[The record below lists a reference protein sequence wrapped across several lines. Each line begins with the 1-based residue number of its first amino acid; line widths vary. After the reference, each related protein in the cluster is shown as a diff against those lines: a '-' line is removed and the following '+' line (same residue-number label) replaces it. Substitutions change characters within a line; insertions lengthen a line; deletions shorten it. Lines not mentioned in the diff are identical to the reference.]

1 MQYPLISEYMAAIRD
16 AHDNL
21 DQLSHLVPVMDKY
34 GEPYRSGGAF
44 AVVFRMQDEQTGKCY
59 ALKCFTEEQEGRAEA
74 YRQIAEELEFVDS
87 SYVTSVKYLENELF
101 VDSSCDDD
109 EFPVLL
115 MDWVEGDT
123 MEAYIAAHHGDS
135 HAMSMLCYRFCK
147 LAAWLSS
154 QPFAHGDIK
163 PDNIMVRPDGT
174 LTLVD
179 YDGMF
184 VPAMKGQPSPTIG
197 TKDFSH
203 PLRTINDFDETIDD
217 FALASIALSLKA
229 ISLDASLLEQYGAP
243 DRLLFS
249 ATDYLNLSTSTA
261 FAALQS
267 LLADEDM
274 QTLLSMFLLANAKKD
289 LSMCSFRLFS
299 VQKPKEEEVWS
310 TEVTKEDLENVVED
324 EFGVK
329 YSKDWKRLLRAP
341 KELRGEYAIREGV
354 KAIGDNAFY
363 NCNKLMKKTI
373 LIACLGLVSLGLQ
386 AQSISLAGEWNV
398 ELGKSGSAFA
408 KGKRAS
414 QGEVK
419 RAILPGT
426 IDTNHLGFAPKD
438 TMETTH
444 LTRLYAYK
452 GAARYS
458 RTINIPKDWKKKPVE
473 LFLERT
479 RPTWVYVDGE
489 LVDSCNFISTPQRYL
504 LPKKVKPGKH
514 LLEIVV
520 DNGRGVPDQVYG
532 SSHAYTED
540 TQTNWNGIIG
550 EIRLEVKS
558 EERRVKKQR
567 SASEGKANSNVLP
580 DFAKDF
586 HIEGAHFYANG
597 HRIFL
602 RGKHDAAV
610 WPLTGHV
617 EMSVEGWMKY
627 LGTCK
632 EYGIN
637 HVRFHSWCPPEAA
650 FVAADSLGIYLQP
663 ELPFW
668 GSFDKKDERL
678 MAFLHQEGENI
689 LREYGHHP
697 SFRMMALGNELWG
710 DIDKMKE
717 FVDDFRKIAPDKY
730 YTFGSNY
737 YLGYQ
742 GIKEGM
748 DYFTTC
754 RIGGEGWGKYN
765 THTRGSFSFADAYDG
780 GMINHFH
787 PNSTMN
793 FDEACDKAGI
803 PIISHETGQFQTYP
817 DYREMKKYT
826 GVLHPYNFEVFRRRL
841 AAAGMLSQADDFHKA
856 SGLWSVKLYKADIE
870 MDLRTRNMA
879 GFQLLDI
886 QDYPGQGSAFV
897 GILDAFME
905 SKGIT
910 TPEEWRQWC
919 SPVVPLLE
927 MKKFCFVDGEK
938 IQAKVKV
945 ANYGGSSLKG
955 KKLKWHLVAENGLF
969 CMDDGTFSTKDGEV
983 RKNVGGLMA
992 EDEGVLNIF
1001 SYDEGLVEVGELNGV
1016 FHVQKPTKLLLTLN
1030 IEGAEARN
1038 SYELWVYPK
1047 KALEKKGIIIA
1058 RDLNQEVVK
1067 VLEKG
1072 GKVLWMPTASS
1083 HFVAADDTLSQ
1094 AENATPYTVGGLFQT
1109 DYWNYRMFKTIC
1121 ENNKKKVSPGT
1132 LGILTNP
1139 NHPIFKGFPT
1149 EMHTNWQWFPVIKE
1163 SHPLVL
1169 DNFAKDYRPIVQ
1181 VIDNIERNHKLGLV
1195 MEWKVGAG
1203 KLLVCMSDLEKAAK
1217 YPEGKAFYQS
1227 VIDYMRS
1234 VDFNPQVEMTASDLL
1249 KTLKEEPRKVSLKE
1263 LNNISQ
1269 Y

>member
-1 MQYPLISEYMAAIRD
+1 MRKI
-16 AHDNL
+16 
-21 DQLSHLVPVMDKY
+21 V
-34 GEPYRSGGAF
+34 
-44 AVVFRMQDEQTGKCY
+44 
-59 ALKCFTEEQEGRAEA
+59 
-74 YRQIAEELEFVDS
+74 
-87 SYVTSVKYLENELF
+87 
-101 VDSSCDDD
+101 
-109 EFPVLL
+109 
-115 MDWVEGDT
+115 
-123 MEAYIAAHHGDS
+123 
-135 HAMSMLCYRFCK
+135 
-147 LAAWLSS
+147 
-154 QPFAHGDIK
+154 
-163 PDNIMVRPDGT
+163 
-174 LTLVD
+174 
-179 YDGMF
+179 
-184 VPAMKGQPSPTIG
+184 
-197 TKDFSH
+197 
-203 PLRTINDFDETIDD
+203 
-217 FALASIALSLKA
+217 
-229 ISLDASLLEQYGAP
+229 
-243 DRLLFS
+243 
-249 ATDYLNLSTSTA
+249 
-261 FAALQS
+261 
-267 LLADEDM
+267 
-274 QTLLSMFLLANAKKD
+274 
-289 LSMCSFRLFS
+289 
-299 VQKPKEEEVWS
+299 
-310 TEVTKEDLENVVED
+310 
-324 EFGVK
+324 
-329 YSKDWKRLLRAP
+329 
-341 KELRGEYAIREGV
+341 
-354 KAIGDNAFY
+354 
-363 NCNKLMKKTI
+363 
-373 LIACLGLVSLGLQ
+373 LIASLGLMSLSMQ
-386 AQSISLAGEWNV
+386 AQSVSLAGEWQV
-398 ELGKSGSAFA
+398 ELGESKSAFA
-408 KGKRAS
+408 KGKRVTTDAA
-414 QGEVK
+414 K

-479 RPTWVYVDGE
+479 RPAWVYVDGD

-550 EIRLEVKS
+550 RIELQLVGSADSKSAEVLAGAIPS
-558 EERRVKKQR
+558 R
-567 SASEGKANSNVLP
+567 SVASPSALQMP

-668 GSFDKKDERL
+668 GSFDKKDEKL
-678 MAFLHQEGENI
+678 MTFLHQEGENI

-754 RIGGEGWGKYN
+754 RIGGEEWGKYN

-841 AAAGMLSQADDFHKA
+841 AAVGMLSQADDFHKA

-927 MKKFCFVDGEK
+927 MEKFCFEDGEK

-955 KKLKWHLVAENGLF
+955 KKLKWHLAAENGLF

-983 RKNVGGLMA
+983 RKNVGDLMA

-1001 SYDEGLVEVGELNGV
+1001 SYDEGLVDVGELNGV

-1030 IEGAEARN
+1030 IEGTEARN

-1094 AENATPYTVGGLFQT
+1094 ADNATPYTVGGLFQT

-1139 NHPIFKGFPT
+1139 KHPIFKGFPT

-1203 KLLVCMSDLEKAAK
+1203 KLLVCMSDLEKAAQ

-1234 VDFNPQVEMTASDLL
+1234 ADFNPSSEISVDELKKKLVE
-1249 KTLKEEPRKVSLKE
+1249 KPRQVSLKE

>member
-1 MQYPLISEYMAAIRD
+1 
-16 AHDNL
+16 
-21 DQLSHLVPVMDKY
+21 
-34 GEPYRSGGAF
+34 
-44 AVVFRMQDEQTGKCY
+44 
-59 ALKCFTEEQEGRAEA
+59 
-74 YRQIAEELEFVDS
+74 
-87 SYVTSVKYLENELF
+87 
-101 VDSSCDDD
+101 
-109 EFPVLL
+109 
-115 MDWVEGDT
+115 
-123 MEAYIAAHHGDS
+123 
-135 HAMSMLCYRFCK
+135 
-147 LAAWLSS
+147 
-154 QPFAHGDIK
+154 
-163 PDNIMVRPDGT
+163 
-174 LTLVD
+174 
-179 YDGMF
+179 
-184 VPAMKGQPSPTIG
+184 
-197 TKDFSH
+197 
-203 PLRTINDFDETIDD
+203 
-217 FALASIALSLKA
+217 
-229 ISLDASLLEQYGAP
+229 
-243 DRLLFS
+243 
-249 ATDYLNLSTSTA
+249 
-261 FAALQS
+261 
-267 LLADEDM
+267 
-274 QTLLSMFLLANAKKD
+274 
-289 LSMCSFRLFS
+289 
-299 VQKPKEEEVWS
+299 
-310 TEVTKEDLENVVED
+310 
-324 EFGVK
+324 
-329 YSKDWKRLLRAP
+329 
-341 KELRGEYAIREGV
+341 
-354 KAIGDNAFY
+354 
-363 NCNKLMKKTI
+363 MKKTI

-408 KGKRAS
+408 KSKRTS

-558 EERRVKKQR
+558 EERRVK
-567 SASEGKANSNVLP
+567 NSNVLP

-586 HIEGAHFYANG
+586 HIKGTHFYANG

-793 FDEACDKAGI
+793 FDAACDKAGI

-897 GILDAFME
+897 GILDAFMQ

-910 TPEEWRQWC
+910 TSEEWRQWC

-927 MKKFCFVDGEK
+927 MEKFCFEDGEK

-945 ANYGGSSLKG
+945 ANYGGSSLYG
-955 KKLKWHLVAENGLF
+955 KKLKWKIG
-969 CMDDGTFSTKDGEV
+969 DT
-983 RKNVGGLMA
+983 
-992 EDEGVLNIF
+992 EGVMNIF
-1001 SYDEGLVEVGELNGV
+1001 TYDEGLIDVGVLDEEISV
-1016 FHVQKPTKLLLTLN
+1016 DKPTKLLLTLN
-1030 IEGAEARN
+1030 IEGTEARN

-1047 KALEKKGIIIA
+1047 KAMEKKGVIIA
-1058 RDLNQEVVK
+1058 KDLNDEVVK

-1094 AENATPYTVGGLFQT
+1094 ADNATPYTVGGLFQT

-1139 NHPIFKGFPT
+1139 EHPIFKGFPT

>member
-1 MQYPLISEYMAAIRD
+1 
-16 AHDNL
+16 
-21 DQLSHLVPVMDKY
+21 
-34 GEPYRSGGAF
+34 
-44 AVVFRMQDEQTGKCY
+44 
-59 ALKCFTEEQEGRAEA
+59 
-74 YRQIAEELEFVDS
+74 
-87 SYVTSVKYLENELF
+87 
-101 VDSSCDDD
+101 
-109 EFPVLL
+109 
-115 MDWVEGDT
+115 
-123 MEAYIAAHHGDS
+123 
-135 HAMSMLCYRFCK
+135 
-147 LAAWLSS
+147 
-154 QPFAHGDIK
+154 
-163 PDNIMVRPDGT
+163 
-174 LTLVD
+174 
-179 YDGMF
+179 
-184 VPAMKGQPSPTIG
+184 
-197 TKDFSH
+197 
-203 PLRTINDFDETIDD
+203 
-217 FALASIALSLKA
+217 
-229 ISLDASLLEQYGAP
+229 
-243 DRLLFS
+243 
-249 ATDYLNLSTSTA
+249 
-261 FAALQS
+261 
-267 LLADEDM
+267 
-274 QTLLSMFLLANAKKD
+274 
-289 LSMCSFRLFS
+289 
-299 VQKPKEEEVWS
+299 
-310 TEVTKEDLENVVED
+310 
-324 EFGVK
+324 
-329 YSKDWKRLLRAP
+329 
-341 KELRGEYAIREGV
+341 
-354 KAIGDNAFY
+354 
-363 NCNKLMKKTI
+363 MKKSI

-408 KGKRAS
+408 KSKRAS

-444 LTRLYAYK
+444 LTRLYACK

-514 LLEIVV
+514 FLEIVV
-520 DNGRGVPDQVYG
+520 DNGRGVPEQVYG

-540 TQTNWNGIIG
+540 TQTNWNGIVGRI
-550 EIRLEVKS
+550 ELQLASSTDCKS
-558 EERRVKKQR
+558 TETLAGAISSR
-567 SASEGKANSNVLP
+567 SVVPLAGALPSRSVASPSALQMP
-580 DFAKDF
+580 DFAKNF

-663 ELPFW
+663 ELSFW

-927 MKKFCFVDGEK
+927 VEKFCFEEGEK

-945 ANYGGSSLKG
+945 ANYGGSSLYG
-955 KKLKWHLVAENGLF
+955 KKLKWKIGDA
-969 CMDDGTFSTKDGEV
+969 
-983 RKNVGGLMA
+983 
-992 EDEGVLNIF
+992 EGVMNIF
-1001 SYDEGLVEVGELNGV
+1001 TYDEGLIDVGVLDERISV
-1016 FHVQKPTKLLLTLN
+1016 DKPTKLNVSLN
-1030 IEGAEARN
+1030 IEGTEARN

-1058 RDLNQEVVK
+1058 KDLNQEVVK

-1072 GKVLWMPTASS
+1072 AKVLWMPT
-1083 HFVAADDTLSQ
+1083 D
-1094 AENATPYTVGGLFQT
+1094 NATPYTVGGLFQT

-1139 NHPIFKGFPT
+1139 EHPIFKGFPT

-1203 KLLVCMSDLEKAAK
+1203 KLLVCMSDLEKAAQ

-1234 VDFNPQVEMTASDLL
+1234 ADFNPSAEITVDEL
-1249 KTLKEEPRKVSLKE
+1249 KKKLAEKPRQVSLKE

>member
-1 MQYPLISEYMAAIRD
+1 
-16 AHDNL
+16 
-21 DQLSHLVPVMDKY
+21 
-34 GEPYRSGGAF
+34 
-44 AVVFRMQDEQTGKCY
+44 
-59 ALKCFTEEQEGRAEA
+59 
-74 YRQIAEELEFVDS
+74 
-87 SYVTSVKYLENELF
+87 
-101 VDSSCDDD
+101 
-109 EFPVLL
+109 
-115 MDWVEGDT
+115 
-123 MEAYIAAHHGDS
+123 
-135 HAMSMLCYRFCK
+135 
-147 LAAWLSS
+147 
-154 QPFAHGDIK
+154 
-163 PDNIMVRPDGT
+163 
-174 LTLVD
+174 
-179 YDGMF
+179 
-184 VPAMKGQPSPTIG
+184 
-197 TKDFSH
+197 
-203 PLRTINDFDETIDD
+203 
-217 FALASIALSLKA
+217 
-229 ISLDASLLEQYGAP
+229 
-243 DRLLFS
+243 
-249 ATDYLNLSTSTA
+249 
-261 FAALQS
+261 
-267 LLADEDM
+267 
-274 QTLLSMFLLANAKKD
+274 
-289 LSMCSFRLFS
+289 
-299 VQKPKEEEVWS
+299 
-310 TEVTKEDLENVVED
+310 
-324 EFGVK
+324 
-329 YSKDWKRLLRAP
+329 
-341 KELRGEYAIREGV
+341 
-354 KAIGDNAFY
+354 
-363 NCNKLMKKTI
+363 MKKTI

-408 KGKRAS
+408 KSKRAS
-414 QGEVK
+414 QGEAK

-426 IDTNHLGFAPKD
+426 IDTNRLGFAPKD

-558 EERRVKKQR
+558 EGRRVK
-567 SASEGKANSNVLP
+567 NSNVLP

-668 GSFDKKDERL
+668 GSFDKKDEKL
-678 MAFLHQEGENI
+678 MTFLHQEGVNI

-754 RIGGEGWGKYN
+754 RIGGEEWGKYN

-793 FDEACDKAGI
+793 FDEACDSCAKPQSWQKPDASRKQAAGI

-927 MKKFCFVDGEK
+927 MKKFCFEDGEK

-955 KKLKWHLVAENGLF
+955 KKLKWHL
-969 CMDDGTFSTKDGEV
+969 
-983 RKNVGGLMA
+983 A

-1001 SYDEGLVEVGELNGV
+1001 SYDEGLVDVGELNGV

-1030 IEGAEARN
+1030 IEGTEARN

-1047 KALEKKGIIIA
+1047 KTLEKKGVIIA
-1058 RDLNQEVVK
+1058 KDLNQEVVK
-1067 VLEKG
+1067 VLENG

-1094 AENATPYTVGGLFQT
+1094 VDNATPYTVGGLFQT

-1139 NHPIFKGFPT
+1139 EHPIFKGFPT

-1163 SHPLVL
+1163 SYPLVL

-1234 VDFNPQVEMTASDLL
+1234 ADFNPSAEITVDEL
-1249 KTLKEEPRKVSLKE
+1249 KKKLAEKPRQVSLKE

>member
-1 MQYPLISEYMAAIRD
+1 
-16 AHDNL
+16 
-21 DQLSHLVPVMDKY
+21 
-34 GEPYRSGGAF
+34 
-44 AVVFRMQDEQTGKCY
+44 
-59 ALKCFTEEQEGRAEA
+59 
-74 YRQIAEELEFVDS
+74 
-87 SYVTSVKYLENELF
+87 
-101 VDSSCDDD
+101 
-109 EFPVLL
+109 
-115 MDWVEGDT
+115 
-123 MEAYIAAHHGDS
+123 
-135 HAMSMLCYRFCK
+135 
-147 LAAWLSS
+147 
-154 QPFAHGDIK
+154 
-163 PDNIMVRPDGT
+163 
-174 LTLVD
+174 
-179 YDGMF
+179 
-184 VPAMKGQPSPTIG
+184 
-197 TKDFSH
+197 
-203 PLRTINDFDETIDD
+203 
-217 FALASIALSLKA
+217 
-229 ISLDASLLEQYGAP
+229 
-243 DRLLFS
+243 
-249 ATDYLNLSTSTA
+249 
-261 FAALQS
+261 
-267 LLADEDM
+267 
-274 QTLLSMFLLANAKKD
+274 
-289 LSMCSFRLFS
+289 
-299 VQKPKEEEVWS
+299 
-310 TEVTKEDLENVVED
+310 
-324 EFGVK
+324 
-329 YSKDWKRLLRAP
+329 
-341 KELRGEYAIREGV
+341 
-354 KAIGDNAFY
+354 
-363 NCNKLMKKTI
+363 MKKTI

-408 KGKRAS
+408 KSKRAS

-514 LLEIVV
+514 FLEIVV

-550 EIRLEVKS
+550 RIELQLASSIEMQAGAIPS
-558 EERRVKKQR
+558 R
-567 SASEGKANSNVLP
+567 SVASSTALQMP

-586 HIEGAHFYANG
+586 HIKGAHFYANG

-617 EMSVEGWMKY
+617 EMGVEGWMKY

-765 THTRGSFSFADAYDG
+765 THTRGSFSLADAYDG

-870 MDLRTRNMA
+870 MDLKTRNMA

-919 SPVVPLLE
+919 SPVVPLLVTDRFCYE
-927 MKKFCFVDGEK
+927 ENDTMKAK
-938 IQAKVKV
+938 IQI
-945 ANYGGSSLKG
+945 ANYGGESLKG
-955 KKLKWHLVAENGLF
+955 KKVEWKLDYAKDERYPNESSVAETLTHLNQPSPLAQGEITIYTDEEGWIDVGEIVHKMKVKANGI
-969 CMDDGTFSTKDGEV
+969 DDGDGKCLDV
-983 RKNVGGLMA
+983 YVGSRKLTLSLYIY
-992 EDEGVLNIF
+992 E
-1001 SYDEGLVEVGELNGV
+1001 GELDATRYSN
-1016 FHVQKPTKLLLTLN
+1016 T
-1030 IEGAEARN
+1030 
-1038 SYELWVYPK
+1038 YDLWVYTTPK
-1047 KALEKKGIIIA
+1047 NIDYLKKQVVIA
-1058 RDLNQEVVK
+1058 KDLTSDVVK
-1067 VLEKG
+1067 KLEKG
-1072 GKVLWMPTASS
+1072 AKVLWLPTTSS

-1094 AENATPYTVGGLFQT
+1094 SDNATPYTVGGLFQT

-1139 NHPIFKGFPT
+1139 EHPIFKGFPT
-1149 EMHTNWQWFPVIKE
+1149 EMHTNWQWFPIIKE

-1169 DNFAKDYRPIVQ
+1169 DNFAKDYRPVVQ

-1203 KLLVCMSDLEKAAK
+1203 KLLICMSDLEKAAK
-1217 YPEGKAFYQS
+1217 YPEGRAFYESVLGYMQS
-1227 VIDYMRS
+1227 DE
-1234 VDFNPQVEMTASDLL
+1234 FNPAAEITMDEL
-1249 KTLKEEPRKVSLKE
+1249 KKKLAEKPRQVSLKE

>member
-1 MQYPLISEYMAAIRD
+1 MRKI
-16 AHDNL
+16 
-21 DQLSHLVPVMDKY
+21 V
-34 GEPYRSGGAF
+34 
-44 AVVFRMQDEQTGKCY
+44 
-59 ALKCFTEEQEGRAEA
+59 
-74 YRQIAEELEFVDS
+74 
-87 SYVTSVKYLENELF
+87 
-101 VDSSCDDD
+101 
-109 EFPVLL
+109 
-115 MDWVEGDT
+115 
-123 MEAYIAAHHGDS
+123 
-135 HAMSMLCYRFCK
+135 
-147 LAAWLSS
+147 
-154 QPFAHGDIK
+154 
-163 PDNIMVRPDGT
+163 
-174 LTLVD
+174 
-179 YDGMF
+179 
-184 VPAMKGQPSPTIG
+184 
-197 TKDFSH
+197 
-203 PLRTINDFDETIDD
+203 
-217 FALASIALSLKA
+217 
-229 ISLDASLLEQYGAP
+229 
-243 DRLLFS
+243 
-249 ATDYLNLSTSTA
+249 
-261 FAALQS
+261 
-267 LLADEDM
+267 
-274 QTLLSMFLLANAKKD
+274 
-289 LSMCSFRLFS
+289 
-299 VQKPKEEEVWS
+299 
-310 TEVTKEDLENVVED
+310 
-324 EFGVK
+324 
-329 YSKDWKRLLRAP
+329 
-341 KELRGEYAIREGV
+341 
-354 KAIGDNAFY
+354 
-363 NCNKLMKKTI
+363 
-373 LIACLGLVSLGLQ
+373 LIASLGLMSLSMQ
-386 AQSISLAGEWNV
+386 AQSVSLAGEWQV
-398 ELGKSGSAFA
+398 ELGESKSAFA
-408 KGKRAS
+408 KGKRVTTDAA
-414 QGEVK
+414 K

-458 RTINIPKDWKKKPVE
+458 REINIPKGWKKKPVE

-520 DNGRGVPDQVYG
+520 DNGKGVPDQVYG

-550 EIRLEVKS
+550 RIELQLASSIEMQAGAIPS
-558 EERRVKKQR
+558 R
-567 SASEGKANSNVLP
+567 SVASPITLQMP

-597 HRIFL
+597 HRVFL

-754 RIGGEGWGKYN
+754 RIGGEEWGKYN

-841 AAAGMLSQADDFHKA
+841 AAVGMLSQADDFHKA

-927 MKKFCFVDGEK
+927 MEKFCFEDGEK

-945 ANYGGSSLKG
+945 ANYGGSSLYG
-955 KKLKWHLVAENGLF
+955 KKLKWKIGDA
-969 CMDDGTFSTKDGEV
+969 
-983 RKNVGGLMA
+983 
-992 EDEGVLNIF
+992 EGVMNIF
-1001 SYDEGLVEVGELNGV
+1001 TYDEGLIDVGILDEEISV
-1016 FHVQKPTKLLLTLN
+1016 DKPTKLLLTLN
-1030 IEGAEARN
+1030 IEGTEARN

-1047 KALEKKGIIIA
+1047 KALEKKGVIIA
-1058 RDLNQEVVK
+1058 KNLNQEVVK
-1067 VLEKG
+1067 ALEKG
-1072 GKVLWMPTASS
+1072 GKVLWMPT
-1083 HFVAADDTLSQ
+1083 D
-1094 AENATPYTVGGLFQT
+1094 NATPYTVGGLFQT

-1139 NHPIFKGFPT
+1139 EHPIFKGFPT
-1149 EMHTNWQWFPVIKE
+1149 EMHTNWQWFPVVKE

-1234 VDFNPQVEMTASDLL
+1234 ADFNPSSEISVDELKKKLVE
-1249 KTLKEEPRKVSLKE
+1249 KPRQVSLKE

>member
-1 MQYPLISEYMAAIRD
+1 
-16 AHDNL
+16 
-21 DQLSHLVPVMDKY
+21 
-34 GEPYRSGGAF
+34 
-44 AVVFRMQDEQTGKCY
+44 
-59 ALKCFTEEQEGRAEA
+59 
-74 YRQIAEELEFVDS
+74 
-87 SYVTSVKYLENELF
+87 
-101 VDSSCDDD
+101 
-109 EFPVLL
+109 
-115 MDWVEGDT
+115 
-123 MEAYIAAHHGDS
+123 
-135 HAMSMLCYRFCK
+135 
-147 LAAWLSS
+147 
-154 QPFAHGDIK
+154 
-163 PDNIMVRPDGT
+163 
-174 LTLVD
+174 
-179 YDGMF
+179 
-184 VPAMKGQPSPTIG
+184 
-197 TKDFSH
+197 
-203 PLRTINDFDETIDD
+203 
-217 FALASIALSLKA
+217 
-229 ISLDASLLEQYGAP
+229 
-243 DRLLFS
+243 
-249 ATDYLNLSTSTA
+249 
-261 FAALQS
+261 
-267 LLADEDM
+267 
-274 QTLLSMFLLANAKKD
+274 
-289 LSMCSFRLFS
+289 
-299 VQKPKEEEVWS
+299 
-310 TEVTKEDLENVVED
+310 
-324 EFGVK
+324 
-329 YSKDWKRLLRAP
+329 
-341 KELRGEYAIREGV
+341 
-354 KAIGDNAFY
+354 
-363 NCNKLMKKTI
+363 MKKTI

-408 KGKRAS
+408 KSKRVL

-520 DNGRGVPDQVYG
+520 DNGRGVPDLVYG

-550 EIRLEVKS
+550 RIELQLASSVESKS
-558 EERRVKKQR
+558 AETLAGAIPSR
-567 SASEGKANSNVLP
+567 SVASPSALQMP

-586 HIEGAHFYANG
+586 HIKDAHFYANG

-632 EYGIN
+632 KYGIN

-650 FVAADSLGIYLQP
+650 FVAADNLGIYLQP

-754 RIGGEGWGKYN
+754 RIGGEKWGKYN

-803 PIISHETGQFQTYP
+803 PIISHETG
-817 DYREMKKYT
+817 
-826 GVLHPYNFEVFRRRL
+826 
-841 AAAGMLSQADDFHKA
+841 
-856 SGLWSVKLYKADIE
+856 
-870 MDLRTRNMA
+870 
-879 GFQLLDI
+879 
-886 QDYPGQGSAFV
+886 
-897 GILDAFME
+897 
-905 SKGIT
+905 
-910 TPEEWRQWC
+910 
-919 SPVVPLLE
+919 
-927 MKKFCFVDGEK
+927 
-938 IQAKVKV
+938 
-945 ANYGGSSLKG
+945 
-955 KKLKWHLVAENGLF
+955 
-969 CMDDGTFSTKDGEV
+969 
-983 RKNVGGLMA
+983 
-992 EDEGVLNIF
+992 
-1001 SYDEGLVEVGELNGV
+1001 
-1016 FHVQKPTKLLLTLN
+1016 
-1030 IEGAEARN
+1030 
-1038 SYELWVYPK
+1038 
-1047 KALEKKGIIIA
+1047 
-1058 RDLNQEVVK
+1058 
-1067 VLEKG
+1067 
-1072 GKVLWMPTASS
+1072 
-1083 HFVAADDTLSQ
+1083 
-1094 AENATPYTVGGLFQT
+1094 
-1109 DYWNYRMFKTIC
+1109 
-1121 ENNKKKVSPGT
+1121 
-1132 LGILTNP
+1132 
-1139 NHPIFKGFPT
+1139 
-1149 EMHTNWQWFPVIKE
+1149 
-1163 SHPLVL
+1163 
-1169 DNFAKDYRPIVQ
+1169 
-1181 VIDNIERNHKLGLV
+1181 
-1195 MEWKVGAG
+1195 
-1203 KLLVCMSDLEKAAK
+1203 
-1217 YPEGKAFYQS
+1217 
-1227 VIDYMRS
+1227 
-1234 VDFNPQVEMTASDLL
+1234 
-1249 KTLKEEPRKVSLKE
+1249 
-1263 LNNISQ
+1263 
-1269 Y
+1269 

>member
-1 MQYPLISEYMAAIRD
+1 
-16 AHDNL
+16 
-21 DQLSHLVPVMDKY
+21 
-34 GEPYRSGGAF
+34 
-44 AVVFRMQDEQTGKCY
+44 
-59 ALKCFTEEQEGRAEA
+59 
-74 YRQIAEELEFVDS
+74 
-87 SYVTSVKYLENELF
+87 
-101 VDSSCDDD
+101 
-109 EFPVLL
+109 
-115 MDWVEGDT
+115 
-123 MEAYIAAHHGDS
+123 
-135 HAMSMLCYRFCK
+135 
-147 LAAWLSS
+147 
-154 QPFAHGDIK
+154 
-163 PDNIMVRPDGT
+163 
-174 LTLVD
+174 
-179 YDGMF
+179 
-184 VPAMKGQPSPTIG
+184 
-197 TKDFSH
+197 
-203 PLRTINDFDETIDD
+203 
-217 FALASIALSLKA
+217 
-229 ISLDASLLEQYGAP
+229 
-243 DRLLFS
+243 
-249 ATDYLNLSTSTA
+249 
-261 FAALQS
+261 
-267 LLADEDM
+267 
-274 QTLLSMFLLANAKKD
+274 
-289 LSMCSFRLFS
+289 
-299 VQKPKEEEVWS
+299 
-310 TEVTKEDLENVVED
+310 
-324 EFGVK
+324 
-329 YSKDWKRLLRAP
+329 
-341 KELRGEYAIREGV
+341 
-354 KAIGDNAFY
+354 
-363 NCNKLMKKTI
+363 MKKSI
-373 LIACLGLVSLGLQ
+373 LIVCLGLMSLGLQ

-408 KGKRAS
+408 KSKRAS
-414 QGEVK
+414 QGEAK

-426 IDTNHLGFAPKD
+426 IDTNRLGFAPKD

-479 RPTWVYVDGE
+479 RATWVYVDGE

-520 DNGRGVPDQVYG
+520 DNGKGVPDQVYG

-678 MAFLHQEGENI
+678 MAFLHQEGVNI

-748 DYFTTC
+748 DHFTTC

-793 FDEACDKAGI
+793 FDEACDPWAKPQAWQKPDASRKQAAGI

-910 TPEEWRQWC
+910 TPEEWHQWC
-919 SPVVPLLE
+919 SPVVRE
-927 MKKFCFVDGEK
+927 
-938 IQAKVKV
+938 Q
-945 ANYGGSSLKG
+945 
-955 KKLKWHLVAENGLF
+955 
-969 CMDDGTFSTKDGEV
+969 
-983 RKNVGGLMA
+983 
-992 EDEGVLNIF
+992 
-1001 SYDEGLVEVGELNGV
+1001 
-1016 FHVQKPTKLLLTLN
+1016 
-1030 IEGAEARN
+1030 
-1038 SYELWVYPK
+1038 
-1047 KALEKKGIIIA
+1047 
-1058 RDLNQEVVK
+1058 
-1067 VLEKG
+1067 
-1072 GKVLWMPTASS
+1072 
-1083 HFVAADDTLSQ
+1083 
-1094 AENATPYTVGGLFQT
+1094 
-1109 DYWNYRMFKTIC
+1109 
-1121 ENNKKKVSPGT
+1121 
-1132 LGILTNP
+1132 
-1139 NHPIFKGFPT
+1139 
-1149 EMHTNWQWFPVIKE
+1149 
-1163 SHPLVL
+1163 
-1169 DNFAKDYRPIVQ
+1169 
-1181 VIDNIERNHKLGLV
+1181 
-1195 MEWKVGAG
+1195 
-1203 KLLVCMSDLEKAAK
+1203 
-1217 YPEGKAFYQS
+1217 
-1227 VIDYMRS
+1227 
-1234 VDFNPQVEMTASDLL
+1234 
-1249 KTLKEEPRKVSLKE
+1249 
-1263 LNNISQ
+1263 
-1269 Y
+1269 

>member
-1 MQYPLISEYMAAIRD
+1 
-16 AHDNL
+16 
-21 DQLSHLVPVMDKY
+21 
-34 GEPYRSGGAF
+34 
-44 AVVFRMQDEQTGKCY
+44 
-59 ALKCFTEEQEGRAEA
+59 
-74 YRQIAEELEFVDS
+74 
-87 SYVTSVKYLENELF
+87 
-101 VDSSCDDD
+101 
-109 EFPVLL
+109 
-115 MDWVEGDT
+115 
-123 MEAYIAAHHGDS
+123 
-135 HAMSMLCYRFCK
+135 
-147 LAAWLSS
+147 
-154 QPFAHGDIK
+154 
-163 PDNIMVRPDGT
+163 
-174 LTLVD
+174 
-179 YDGMF
+179 
-184 VPAMKGQPSPTIG
+184 
-197 TKDFSH
+197 
-203 PLRTINDFDETIDD
+203 
-217 FALASIALSLKA
+217 
-229 ISLDASLLEQYGAP
+229 
-243 DRLLFS
+243 
-249 ATDYLNLSTSTA
+249 
-261 FAALQS
+261 
-267 LLADEDM
+267 
-274 QTLLSMFLLANAKKD
+274 
-289 LSMCSFRLFS
+289 
-299 VQKPKEEEVWS
+299 
-310 TEVTKEDLENVVED
+310 
-324 EFGVK
+324 
-329 YSKDWKRLLRAP
+329 
-341 KELRGEYAIREGV
+341 
-354 KAIGDNAFY
+354 
-363 NCNKLMKKTI
+363 MKKTI

-414 QGEVK
+414 QGEMK
-419 RAILPGT
+419 CAILPGT
-426 IDTNHLGFAPKD
+426 IDTNRLGFAPKD

-520 DNGRGVPDQVYG
+520 DNGRGVPEQVYD

-550 EIRLEVKS
+550 RIELQLASSTEMQTGTIPS
-558 EERRVKKQR
+558 R
-567 SASEGKANSNVLP
+567 SVVSPSALQMP

-586 HIEGAHFYANG
+586 HIKGTHFYANG

-717 FVDDFRKIAPDKY
+717 FVDAFRKIAPDKY

-817 DYREMKKYT
+817 DYREIKKYT

-910 TPEEWRQWC
+910 MPEEWRQWC

-927 MKKFCFVDGEK
+927 MKKFCFEDGEK

-945 ANYGGSSLKG
+945 ANYGGTSLYG
-955 KKLKWHLVAENGLF
+955 KKLMWKIGDA
-969 CMDDGTFSTKDGEV
+969 
-983 RKNVGGLMA
+983 
-992 EDEGVLNIF
+992 EGVMNIF
-1001 SYDEGLVEVGELNGV
+1001 TYDEGLIDVGILDEEISADKPAKLNV
-1016 FHVQKPTKLLLTLN
+1016 SLN
-1030 IEGAEARN
+1030 IEGTEARN

-1072 GKVLWMPTASS
+1072 GKVLWMPDS
-1083 HFVAADDTLSQ
+1083 L
-1094 AENATPYTVGGLFQT
+1094 PYTVGGLFQT

-1139 NHPIFKGFPT
+1139 EHPIFKGFPT

-1227 VIDYMRS
+1227 VIGYMRS
-1234 VDFNPQVEMTASDLL
+1234 ADFNPSAEITVDEL
-1249 KTLKEEPRKVSLKE
+1249 KKKLAEKPRQVSLKE

>member
-1 MQYPLISEYMAAIRD
+1 
-16 AHDNL
+16 
-21 DQLSHLVPVMDKY
+21 
-34 GEPYRSGGAF
+34 
-44 AVVFRMQDEQTGKCY
+44 
-59 ALKCFTEEQEGRAEA
+59 
-74 YRQIAEELEFVDS
+74 
-87 SYVTSVKYLENELF
+87 
-101 VDSSCDDD
+101 
-109 EFPVLL
+109 
-115 MDWVEGDT
+115 
-123 MEAYIAAHHGDS
+123 
-135 HAMSMLCYRFCK
+135 
-147 LAAWLSS
+147 
-154 QPFAHGDIK
+154 
-163 PDNIMVRPDGT
+163 
-174 LTLVD
+174 
-179 YDGMF
+179 
-184 VPAMKGQPSPTIG
+184 
-197 TKDFSH
+197 
-203 PLRTINDFDETIDD
+203 
-217 FALASIALSLKA
+217 
-229 ISLDASLLEQYGAP
+229 
-243 DRLLFS
+243 
-249 ATDYLNLSTSTA
+249 
-261 FAALQS
+261 
-267 LLADEDM
+267 
-274 QTLLSMFLLANAKKD
+274 
-289 LSMCSFRLFS
+289 
-299 VQKPKEEEVWS
+299 
-310 TEVTKEDLENVVED
+310 
-324 EFGVK
+324 
-329 YSKDWKRLLRAP
+329 
-341 KELRGEYAIREGV
+341 
-354 KAIGDNAFY
+354 
-363 NCNKLMKKTI
+363 MKKTI

-408 KGKRAS
+408 KSKRAS

-558 EERRVKKQR
+558 EERGVKKQR
-567 SASEGKANSNVLP
+567 SVSEGKANSNVLP

-586 HIEGAHFYANG
+586 HIEGTHFYANG

-610 WPLTGHV
+610 WSLTGHV

-927 MKKFCFVDGEK
+927 MKKFCFEDGEK

-945 ANYGGSSLKG
+945 ANYGGSSLYG
-955 KKLKWHLVAENGLF
+955 KKLKWKIGDA
-969 CMDDGTFSTKDGEV
+969 
-983 RKNVGGLMA
+983 
-992 EDEGVLNIF
+992 EGVMNIF
-1001 SYDEGLVEVGELNGV
+1001 TYDEGLIDVGVLDEEISAD
-1016 FHVQKPTKLLLTLN
+1016 KPTKLNVSLN
-1030 IEGAEARN
+1030 IEETEARN
-1038 SYELWVYPK
+1038 SYEFWVYPK
-1047 KALEKKGIIIA
+1047 KALEKKGVIIA
-1058 RDLNQEVVK
+1058 KDLNEKVVK
-1067 VLEKG
+1067 VLEHG

-1083 HFVAADDTLSQ
+1083 HFVAADDTLLQ
-1094 AENATPYTVGGLFQT
+1094 ADNATPYTVGGLFQT

-1139 NHPIFKGFPT
+1139 EHPIFKGFPT

-1203 KLLVCMSDLEKAAK
+1203 KLLVCMSNLEKAAK

-1234 VDFNPQVEMTASDLL
+1234 ADFNPSAEITVDEL
-1249 KTLKEEPRKVSLKE
+1249 KKKLAEKPRQVSLKE

>member
-1 MQYPLISEYMAAIRD
+1 
-16 AHDNL
+16 
-21 DQLSHLVPVMDKY
+21 
-34 GEPYRSGGAF
+34 
-44 AVVFRMQDEQTGKCY
+44 
-59 ALKCFTEEQEGRAEA
+59 
-74 YRQIAEELEFVDS
+74 
-87 SYVTSVKYLENELF
+87 
-101 VDSSCDDD
+101 
-109 EFPVLL
+109 
-115 MDWVEGDT
+115 
-123 MEAYIAAHHGDS
+123 
-135 HAMSMLCYRFCK
+135 
-147 LAAWLSS
+147 
-154 QPFAHGDIK
+154 
-163 PDNIMVRPDGT
+163 
-174 LTLVD
+174 
-179 YDGMF
+179 
-184 VPAMKGQPSPTIG
+184 
-197 TKDFSH
+197 
-203 PLRTINDFDETIDD
+203 
-217 FALASIALSLKA
+217 
-229 ISLDASLLEQYGAP
+229 
-243 DRLLFS
+243 
-249 ATDYLNLSTSTA
+249 
-261 FAALQS
+261 
-267 LLADEDM
+267 
-274 QTLLSMFLLANAKKD
+274 
-289 LSMCSFRLFS
+289 
-299 VQKPKEEEVWS
+299 
-310 TEVTKEDLENVVED
+310 
-324 EFGVK
+324 
-329 YSKDWKRLLRAP
+329 
-341 KELRGEYAIREGV
+341 
-354 KAIGDNAFY
+354 
-363 NCNKLMKKTI
+363 MKKSI

-408 KGKRAS
+408 KSKRAS

-458 RTINIPKDWKKKPVE
+458 RTINIPKDWKKKSVE

-520 DNGRGVPDQVYG
+520 DNGRGVPEQVYG

-558 EERRVKKQR
+558 EERRMK
-567 SASEGKANSNVLP
+567 NSNVLP

-586 HIEGAHFYANG
+586 HIKGTHFYANG

-627 LGTCK
+627 FGTCK

-817 DYREMKKYT
+817 DYREIKKYT

-927 MKKFCFVDGEK
+927 MKKFCFEDGEK

-945 ANYGGSSLKG
+945 ANYGGTSLYG
-955 KKLKWHLVAENGLF
+955 KKLMWKIGDA
-969 CMDDGTFSTKDGEV
+969 
-983 RKNVGGLMA
+983 
-992 EDEGVLNIF
+992 EGVMNIF
-1001 SYDEGLVEVGELNGV
+1001 TYDEGLIDVGILDEEISADKPAKLNV
-1016 FHVQKPTKLLLTLN
+1016 SLN
-1030 IEGAEARN
+1030 IEGTEARN

-1072 GKVLWMPTASS
+1072 GKVLWMPDS
-1083 HFVAADDTLSQ
+1083 L
-1094 AENATPYTVGGLFQT
+1094 PYTVGGLFQT

-1139 NHPIFKGFPT
+1139 EHPIFKGFPT

-1249 KTLKEEPRKVSLKE
+1249 KILKEEPRKVSLKE

>member
-1 MQYPLISEYMAAIRD
+1 
-16 AHDNL
+16 
-21 DQLSHLVPVMDKY
+21 
-34 GEPYRSGGAF
+34 
-44 AVVFRMQDEQTGKCY
+44 
-59 ALKCFTEEQEGRAEA
+59 
-74 YRQIAEELEFVDS
+74 
-87 SYVTSVKYLENELF
+87 
-101 VDSSCDDD
+101 
-109 EFPVLL
+109 
-115 MDWVEGDT
+115 
-123 MEAYIAAHHGDS
+123 
-135 HAMSMLCYRFCK
+135 
-147 LAAWLSS
+147 
-154 QPFAHGDIK
+154 
-163 PDNIMVRPDGT
+163 
-174 LTLVD
+174 
-179 YDGMF
+179 
-184 VPAMKGQPSPTIG
+184 
-197 TKDFSH
+197 
-203 PLRTINDFDETIDD
+203 
-217 FALASIALSLKA
+217 
-229 ISLDASLLEQYGAP
+229 
-243 DRLLFS
+243 
-249 ATDYLNLSTSTA
+249 
-261 FAALQS
+261 
-267 LLADEDM
+267 
-274 QTLLSMFLLANAKKD
+274 
-289 LSMCSFRLFS
+289 
-299 VQKPKEEEVWS
+299 
-310 TEVTKEDLENVVED
+310 
-324 EFGVK
+324 
-329 YSKDWKRLLRAP
+329 
-341 KELRGEYAIREGV
+341 
-354 KAIGDNAFY
+354 
-363 NCNKLMKKTI
+363 MKKTI

-408 KGKRAS
+408 MSKRAL
-414 QGEVK
+414 QGEAK

-426 IDTNHLGFAPKD
+426 IDTNRLGFAPKD

-514 LLEIVV
+514 FLEIVV
-520 DNGRGVPDQVYG
+520 DNGRGVPEQVYG

-550 EIRLEVKS
+550 RIELQLASSVESKS
-558 EERRVKKQR
+558 AETLTGAIPSR
-567 SASEGKANSNVLP
+567 SVASPSALQMP

-586 HIEGAHFYANG
+586 HIEGAHFYADG
-597 HRIFL
+597 HPVFL

-817 DYREMKKYT
+817 DYREIKKYT

-870 MDLRTRNMA
+870 MDLRTKNMA

-927 MKKFCFVDGEK
+927 MKKFCFEDGEK

-945 ANYGGSSLKG
+945 ANYGGTSLYG
-955 KKLKWHLVAENGLF
+955 KKLMWKIGDA
-969 CMDDGTFSTKDGEV
+969 
-983 RKNVGGLMA
+983 
-992 EDEGVLNIF
+992 EGVMNIF
-1001 SYDEGLVEVGELNGV
+1001 TYDEGLIDVGILDEEISADKPAKLNV
-1016 FHVQKPTKLLLTLN
+1016 SLN
-1030 IEGAEARN
+1030 IEGTEARN

-1072 GKVLWMPTASS
+1072 GKVLWMPDS
-1083 HFVAADDTLSQ
+1083 L
-1094 AENATPYTVGGLFQT
+1094 PYTVGGLFQT

-1139 NHPIFKGFPT
+1139 EHPIFKGFPT

-1234 VDFNPQVEMTASDLL
+1234 ADFDPSAEITVDEL
-1249 KTLKEEPRKVSLKE
+1249 KKKLAEKPRQVSLKE

>member
-1 MQYPLISEYMAAIRD
+1 
-16 AHDNL
+16 
-21 DQLSHLVPVMDKY
+21 
-34 GEPYRSGGAF
+34 
-44 AVVFRMQDEQTGKCY
+44 
-59 ALKCFTEEQEGRAEA
+59 
-74 YRQIAEELEFVDS
+74 
-87 SYVTSVKYLENELF
+87 
-101 VDSSCDDD
+101 
-109 EFPVLL
+109 
-115 MDWVEGDT
+115 
-123 MEAYIAAHHGDS
+123 
-135 HAMSMLCYRFCK
+135 
-147 LAAWLSS
+147 
-154 QPFAHGDIK
+154 
-163 PDNIMVRPDGT
+163 
-174 LTLVD
+174 
-179 YDGMF
+179 
-184 VPAMKGQPSPTIG
+184 
-197 TKDFSH
+197 
-203 PLRTINDFDETIDD
+203 
-217 FALASIALSLKA
+217 
-229 ISLDASLLEQYGAP
+229 
-243 DRLLFS
+243 
-249 ATDYLNLSTSTA
+249 
-261 FAALQS
+261 
-267 LLADEDM
+267 
-274 QTLLSMFLLANAKKD
+274 
-289 LSMCSFRLFS
+289 
-299 VQKPKEEEVWS
+299 
-310 TEVTKEDLENVVED
+310 
-324 EFGVK
+324 
-329 YSKDWKRLLRAP
+329 
-341 KELRGEYAIREGV
+341 
-354 KAIGDNAFY
+354 
-363 NCNKLMKKTI
+363 MKKSI

-408 KGKRAS
+408 KSKRAS

-558 EERRVKKQR
+558 EERGVKKQR
-567 SASEGKANSNVLP
+567 SVSEGKANSNVLP

-586 HIEGAHFYANG
+586 HIEGTHFYANG

-610 WPLTGHV
+610 WSLTGHV

-730 YTFGSNY
+730 YPFGSNY

-826 GVLHPYNFEVFRRRL
+826 GVLHPYNFEVFRHRL

-927 MKKFCFVDGEK
+927 VEKFCFEDGEK

-945 ANYGGSSLKG
+945 TNYGGSSLYG
-955 KKLKWHLVAENGLF
+955 KKLKWKIGDA
-969 CMDDGTFSTKDGEV
+969 
-983 RKNVGGLMA
+983 
-992 EDEGVLNIF
+992 EGVMNIF
-1001 SYDEGLVEVGELNGV
+1001 TYDEGLIDVGVLDEEISAD
-1016 FHVQKPTKLLLTLN
+1016 KPTKLNVSLN
-1030 IEGAEARN
+1030 IEETEARN
-1038 SYELWVYPK
+1038 SYEFWVYPK
-1047 KALEKKGIIIA
+1047 KALEKKGVIIA
-1058 RDLNQEVVK
+1058 KDLNEKVVK
-1067 VLEKG
+1067 VLEHG

-1083 HFVAADDTLSQ
+1083 HFVAADDTLLQ
-1094 AENATPYTVGGLFQT
+1094 ADNATPYTVGGLFQT

-1139 NHPIFKGFPT
+1139 EHPIFKGFPT

-1203 KLLVCMSDLEKAAK
+1203 KLLVCMSDLVKAAK

-1234 VDFNPQVEMTASDLL
+1234 ADFNPSAEITVDEL
-1249 KTLKEEPRKVSLKE
+1249 KKKLAEKPRQVSLKE

>member
-1 MQYPLISEYMAAIRD
+1 MRRI
-16 AHDNL
+16 
-21 DQLSHLVPVMDKY
+21 
-34 GEPYRSGGAF
+34 
-44 AVVFRMQDEQTGKCY
+44 VF
-59 ALKCFTEEQEGRAEA
+59 
-74 YRQIAEELEFVDS
+74 IA
-87 SYVTSVKYLENELF
+87 
-101 VDSSCDDD
+101 
-109 EFPVLL
+109 
-115 MDWVEGDT
+115 
-123 MEAYIAAHHGDS
+123 
-135 HAMSMLCYRFCK
+135 
-147 LAAWLSS
+147 
-154 QPFAHGDIK
+154 
-163 PDNIMVRPDGT
+163 
-174 LTLVD
+174 
-179 YDGMF
+179 
-184 VPAMKGQPSPTIG
+184 
-197 TKDFSH
+197 
-203 PLRTINDFDETIDD
+203 
-217 FALASIALSLKA
+217 
-229 ISLDASLLEQYGAP
+229 
-243 DRLLFS
+243 
-249 ATDYLNLSTSTA
+249 
-261 FAALQS
+261 
-267 LLADEDM
+267 
-274 QTLLSMFLLANAKKD
+274 
-289 LSMCSFRLFS
+289 
-299 VQKPKEEEVWS
+299 
-310 TEVTKEDLENVVED
+310 
-324 EFGVK
+324 
-329 YSKDWKRLLRAP
+329 
-341 KELRGEYAIREGV
+341 
-354 KAIGDNAFY
+354 
-363 NCNKLMKKTI
+363 
-373 LIACLGLVSLGLQ
+373 SLGLMSLSMQ
-386 AQSISLAGEWNV
+386 AQSISLAGEWQV
-398 ELGKSGSAFA
+398 ELGESKSAFA
-408 KGKRAS
+408 KGKRMVTDAA
-414 QGEVK
+414 K

-550 EIRLEVKS
+550 RIELQLASSIEMQAGAIPS
-558 EERRVKKQR
+558 R
-567 SASEGKANSNVLP
+567 SVASFTALQMP

-586 HIEGAHFYANG
+586 HIKGAHFYANG

-817 DYREMKKYT
+817 DYREIKKYT

-927 MKKFCFVDGEK
+927 VEKFCFEDGEK

-945 ANYGGSSLKG
+945 ANYGGSSLYG
-955 KKLKWHLVAENGLF
+955 KKLKWKIGDA
-969 CMDDGTFSTKDGEV
+969 
-983 RKNVGGLMA
+983 
-992 EDEGVLNIF
+992 EGVMNIF
-1001 SYDEGLVEVGELNGV
+1001 TYDEGLVDVGVLDEAISV
-1016 FHVQKPTKLLLTLN
+1016 DEPTKLLFTLN
-1030 IEGAEARN
+1030 IEGTEARN
-1038 SYELWVYPK
+1038 SYELWIYPK
-1047 KALEKKGIIIA
+1047 KALEKKGVIIA
-1058 RDLNQEVVK
+1058 KDLNQEVVK

-1072 GKVLWMPTASS
+1072 GKVLWMPT
-1083 HFVAADDTLSQ
+1083 D
-1094 AENATPYTVGGLFQT
+1094 NATPYTVGGLFQT

-1139 NHPIFKGFPT
+1139 EHPIFKGFPT
-1149 EMHTNWQWFPVIKE
+1149 EMHTNWQWFPIIKE

-1169 DNFAKDYRPIVQ
+1169 DNFAKDYRPVVQ

-1203 KLLVCMSDLEKAAK
+1203 KLLVCMSDLEKASK

-1234 VDFNPQVEMTASDLL
+1234 ADFNPFSEITVDEL
-1249 KTLKEEPRKVSLKE
+1249 KKKLAEKPRQVSLKE

>member
-1 MQYPLISEYMAAIRD
+1 
-16 AHDNL
+16 
-21 DQLSHLVPVMDKY
+21 
-34 GEPYRSGGAF
+34 
-44 AVVFRMQDEQTGKCY
+44 
-59 ALKCFTEEQEGRAEA
+59 
-74 YRQIAEELEFVDS
+74 
-87 SYVTSVKYLENELF
+87 
-101 VDSSCDDD
+101 
-109 EFPVLL
+109 
-115 MDWVEGDT
+115 
-123 MEAYIAAHHGDS
+123 
-135 HAMSMLCYRFCK
+135 
-147 LAAWLSS
+147 
-154 QPFAHGDIK
+154 
-163 PDNIMVRPDGT
+163 
-174 LTLVD
+174 
-179 YDGMF
+179 
-184 VPAMKGQPSPTIG
+184 
-197 TKDFSH
+197 
-203 PLRTINDFDETIDD
+203 
-217 FALASIALSLKA
+217 
-229 ISLDASLLEQYGAP
+229 
-243 DRLLFS
+243 
-249 ATDYLNLSTSTA
+249 
-261 FAALQS
+261 
-267 LLADEDM
+267 
-274 QTLLSMFLLANAKKD
+274 
-289 LSMCSFRLFS
+289 
-299 VQKPKEEEVWS
+299 
-310 TEVTKEDLENVVED
+310 
-324 EFGVK
+324 
-329 YSKDWKRLLRAP
+329 
-341 KELRGEYAIREGV
+341 
-354 KAIGDNAFY
+354 
-363 NCNKLMKKTI
+363 MKKTI

-408 KGKRAS
+408 KSKRAS

-426 IDTNHLGFAPKD
+426 IDTNRLGFAPKD

-520 DNGRGVPDQVYG
+520 DNGRGVPEQVYG

-550 EIRLEVKS
+550 RIELQLASSVESKS
-558 EERRVKKQR
+558 AETLTGAISSR
-567 SASEGKANSNVLP
+567 SVVSPSALQMP

-754 RIGGEGWGKYN
+754 RIGSEGWGKYN
-765 THTRGSFSFADAYDG
+765 TYTRGSFSFADAYDG

-817 DYREMKKYT
+817 DYREIKKYT

-841 AAAGMLSQADDFHKA
+841 AAAGMLSQADYFHKA

-927 MKKFCFVDGEK
+927 MKKFCFEDGEK

-945 ANYGGSSLKG
+945 ANYGGTSLYG
-955 KKLKWHLVAENGLF
+955 KKLMWKIGDA
-969 CMDDGTFSTKDGEV
+969 
-983 RKNVGGLMA
+983 
-992 EDEGVLNIF
+992 EGVMNIF
-1001 SYDEGLVEVGELNGV
+1001 TYDEGLIDVGILDEEISADKPAKLNV
-1016 FHVQKPTKLLLTLN
+1016 SLN
-1030 IEGAEARN
+1030 IEGTEARN

-1072 GKVLWMPTASS
+1072 GKVLWMPDS
-1083 HFVAADDTLSQ
+1083 L
-1094 AENATPYTVGGLFQT
+1094 PYTVGGLFQT

-1139 NHPIFKGFPT
+1139 EHPIFKGFPT

-1203 KLLVCMSDLEKAAK
+1203 KLLVCMSDLEKAAQ

-1234 VDFNPQVEMTASDLL
+1234 ADFNPSAEITVDEL
-1249 KTLKEEPRKVSLKE
+1249 KKKLAEKPRLVSLKE

>member
-1 MQYPLISEYMAAIRD
+1 MRKI
-16 AHDNL
+16 
-21 DQLSHLVPVMDKY
+21 V
-34 GEPYRSGGAF
+34 
-44 AVVFRMQDEQTGKCY
+44 
-59 ALKCFTEEQEGRAEA
+59 
-74 YRQIAEELEFVDS
+74 
-87 SYVTSVKYLENELF
+87 
-101 VDSSCDDD
+101 
-109 EFPVLL
+109 
-115 MDWVEGDT
+115 
-123 MEAYIAAHHGDS
+123 
-135 HAMSMLCYRFCK
+135 
-147 LAAWLSS
+147 
-154 QPFAHGDIK
+154 
-163 PDNIMVRPDGT
+163 
-174 LTLVD
+174 
-179 YDGMF
+179 
-184 VPAMKGQPSPTIG
+184 
-197 TKDFSH
+197 
-203 PLRTINDFDETIDD
+203 
-217 FALASIALSLKA
+217 
-229 ISLDASLLEQYGAP
+229 
-243 DRLLFS
+243 
-249 ATDYLNLSTSTA
+249 
-261 FAALQS
+261 
-267 LLADEDM
+267 
-274 QTLLSMFLLANAKKD
+274 
-289 LSMCSFRLFS
+289 
-299 VQKPKEEEVWS
+299 
-310 TEVTKEDLENVVED
+310 
-324 EFGVK
+324 
-329 YSKDWKRLLRAP
+329 
-341 KELRGEYAIREGV
+341 
-354 KAIGDNAFY
+354 
-363 NCNKLMKKTI
+363 
-373 LIACLGLVSLGLQ
+373 LIASLGLMSLSMQ
-386 AQSISLAGEWNV
+386 AQSVSLAGEWQV
-398 ELGKSGSAFA
+398 ELGESKSAFA
-408 KGKRAS
+408 KGKRVTTDAA
-414 QGEVK
+414 K

-520 DNGRGVPDQVYG
+520 DNGKGVLDQVYG

-550 EIRLEVKS
+550 RIELQLVGSADSKSAEVLAGVIPS
-558 EERRVKKQR
+558 R
-567 SASEGKANSNVLP
+567 SVASPTTLQMP

-754 RIGGEGWGKYN
+754 RIGGEEWGKYN

-841 AAAGMLSQADDFHKA
+841 AAVGMLSQADDFHKA

-927 MKKFCFVDGEK
+927 MEKFCFEDGEK

-945 ANYGGSSLKG
+945 ANYGGSSLYG
-955 KKLKWHLVAENGLF
+955 KKLKWKIGDA
-969 CMDDGTFSTKDGEV
+969 
-983 RKNVGGLMA
+983 
-992 EDEGVLNIF
+992 EGVMNIF
-1001 SYDEGLVEVGELNGV
+1001 TYDEGLIDVGVLDEAISV
-1016 FHVQKPTKLLLTLN
+1016 DKPTKLLLTLN
-1030 IEGAEARN
+1030 IEGTEARN
-1038 SYELWVYPK
+1038 SYELWIYPK
-1047 KALEKKGIIIA
+1047 KALEKKGVIIA

-1067 VLEKG
+1067 ALEKG
-1072 GKVLWMPTASS
+1072 GKVLWMPT
-1083 HFVAADDTLSQ
+1083 D
-1094 AENATPYTVGGLFQT
+1094 NATPYTVGGLFQT

-1139 NHPIFKGFPT
+1139 EHPIFKGFPT

-1234 VDFNPQVEMTASDLL
+1234 ADFNPSSEISVDEL
-1249 KTLKEEPRKVSLKE
+1249 KKKLAEKPRQVSLKE

>member
-1 MQYPLISEYMAAIRD
+1 MRKI
-16 AHDNL
+16 
-21 DQLSHLVPVMDKY
+21 V
-34 GEPYRSGGAF
+34 
-44 AVVFRMQDEQTGKCY
+44 
-59 ALKCFTEEQEGRAEA
+59 
-74 YRQIAEELEFVDS
+74 
-87 SYVTSVKYLENELF
+87 
-101 VDSSCDDD
+101 
-109 EFPVLL
+109 
-115 MDWVEGDT
+115 
-123 MEAYIAAHHGDS
+123 
-135 HAMSMLCYRFCK
+135 
-147 LAAWLSS
+147 
-154 QPFAHGDIK
+154 
-163 PDNIMVRPDGT
+163 
-174 LTLVD
+174 
-179 YDGMF
+179 
-184 VPAMKGQPSPTIG
+184 
-197 TKDFSH
+197 
-203 PLRTINDFDETIDD
+203 
-217 FALASIALSLKA
+217 
-229 ISLDASLLEQYGAP
+229 
-243 DRLLFS
+243 
-249 ATDYLNLSTSTA
+249 
-261 FAALQS
+261 
-267 LLADEDM
+267 
-274 QTLLSMFLLANAKKD
+274 
-289 LSMCSFRLFS
+289 
-299 VQKPKEEEVWS
+299 
-310 TEVTKEDLENVVED
+310 
-324 EFGVK
+324 
-329 YSKDWKRLLRAP
+329 
-341 KELRGEYAIREGV
+341 
-354 KAIGDNAFY
+354 
-363 NCNKLMKKTI
+363 
-373 LIACLGLVSLGLQ
+373 LIASLGLMSLSMQ
-386 AQSISLAGEWNV
+386 AQSISLAGEWQV
-398 ELGKSGSAFA
+398 ELGESKSAFA
-408 KGKRAS
+408 KGKRMVTDA
-414 QGEVK
+414 VK
-419 RAILPGT
+419 RTILPGT

-520 DNGRGVPDQVYG
+520 DNGRGVPDQIYG

-550 EIRLEVKS
+550 RIELQLASSVESKS
-558 EERRVKKQR
+558 AETLTGAIPSR
-567 SASEGKANSNVLP
+567 SVASSSALQMP

-586 HIEGAHFYANG
+586 HIKGAHFYANG

-787 PNSTMN
+787 PNSTLN

-927 MKKFCFVDGEK
+927 VEKFCFENGEK

-945 ANYGGSSLKG
+945 ANYGGSSLYG
-955 KKLKWHLVAENGLF
+955 KKLKWKIGDA
-969 CMDDGTFSTKDGEV
+969 
-983 RKNVGGLMA
+983 
-992 EDEGVLNIF
+992 EGVMNIF
-1001 SYDEGLVEVGELNGV
+1001 TYDEGLIDVGVLDEEISAD
-1016 FHVQKPTKLLLTLN
+1016 KPTKLNVSLN
-1030 IEGAEARN
+1030 IEGTEARN

-1047 KALEKKGIIIA
+1047 KALEKKGVIIA
-1058 RDLNQEVVK
+1058 KDLDQEVMK

-1072 GKVLWMPTASS
+1072 GKVLWMPTASN
-1083 HFVAADDTLSQ
+1083 HFVAADDKALQSD
-1094 AENATPYTVGGLFQT
+1094 NATPYTVGGLFQT

-1139 NHPIFKGFPT
+1139 EHPIFKGFPT

-1169 DNFAKDYRPIVQ
+1169 DNFAKDFRPIVQ

-1195 MEWKVGAG
+1195 MEWKVEAG

-1234 VDFNPQVEMTASDLL
+1234 ADFNPSAEITVDELKKKLVE
-1249 KTLKEEPRKVSLKE
+1249 KPRQVSLKE

>member
-1 MQYPLISEYMAAIRD
+1 MRRI
-16 AHDNL
+16 
-21 DQLSHLVPVMDKY
+21 
-34 GEPYRSGGAF
+34 
-44 AVVFRMQDEQTGKCY
+44 VF
-59 ALKCFTEEQEGRAEA
+59 
-74 YRQIAEELEFVDS
+74 IA
-87 SYVTSVKYLENELF
+87 
-101 VDSSCDDD
+101 
-109 EFPVLL
+109 
-115 MDWVEGDT
+115 
-123 MEAYIAAHHGDS
+123 
-135 HAMSMLCYRFCK
+135 
-147 LAAWLSS
+147 
-154 QPFAHGDIK
+154 
-163 PDNIMVRPDGT
+163 
-174 LTLVD
+174 
-179 YDGMF
+179 
-184 VPAMKGQPSPTIG
+184 
-197 TKDFSH
+197 
-203 PLRTINDFDETIDD
+203 
-217 FALASIALSLKA
+217 
-229 ISLDASLLEQYGAP
+229 
-243 DRLLFS
+243 
-249 ATDYLNLSTSTA
+249 
-261 FAALQS
+261 
-267 LLADEDM
+267 
-274 QTLLSMFLLANAKKD
+274 
-289 LSMCSFRLFS
+289 
-299 VQKPKEEEVWS
+299 
-310 TEVTKEDLENVVED
+310 
-324 EFGVK
+324 
-329 YSKDWKRLLRAP
+329 
-341 KELRGEYAIREGV
+341 
-354 KAIGDNAFY
+354 
-363 NCNKLMKKTI
+363 
-373 LIACLGLVSLGLQ
+373 SLGLMSLSMQ
-386 AQSISLAGEWNV
+386 AQSISLAGEWQV
-398 ELGKSGSAFA
+398 ELGESKSAFA
-408 KGKRAS
+408 KGKRMVTDAA
-414 QGEVK
+414 K

-458 RTINIPKDWKKKPVE
+458 RTINIPKNWKKKPVE

-520 DNGRGVPDQVYG
+520 DNGKGVPDQVYG

-550 EIRLEVKS
+550 RIELQLASSIEMQAGAIPS
-558 EERRVKKQR
+558 R
-567 SASEGKANSNVLP
+567 SVASSTALQMP

-627 LGTCK
+627 LGTCE

-668 GSFDKKDERL
+668 GSFDKKYERL

-754 RIGGEGWGKYN
+754 RIGGEEWGKYN

-793 FDEACDKAGI
+793 FEEACDKAGI

-910 TPEEWRQWC
+910 TPEEWRRWC

-927 MKKFCFVDGEK
+927 VEKFCFEDGEK

-945 ANYGGSSLKG
+945 ANYGGSSLYG
-955 KKLKWHLVAENGLF
+955 KKLKWKIGDA
-969 CMDDGTFSTKDGEV
+969 
-983 RKNVGGLMA
+983 
-992 EDEGVLNIF
+992 EGVMNIF
-1001 SYDEGLVEVGELNGV
+1001 TYDEGLVDVGVLDEEISV
-1016 FHVQKPTKLLLTLN
+1016 DKPTKLLLTLN
-1030 IEGAEARN
+1030 IEGTEARN
-1038 SYELWVYPK
+1038 SYELWAYPK
-1047 KALEKKGIIIA
+1047 KALEKKGVIIA
-1058 RDLNQEVVK
+1058 KDLNEEVVK
-1067 VLEKG
+1067 VLGKG

-1083 HFVAADDTLSQ
+1083 HFVAADDTISQ
-1094 AENATPYTVGGLFQT
+1094 TDNATPYTVGGLFQT

-1139 NHPIFKGFPT
+1139 EHPIFKGFPT

-1203 KLLVCMSDLEKAAK
+1203 KLLVCMSDLEKAAQ

-1234 VDFNPQVEMTASDLL
+1234 ADFNPFSEITVDEL
-1249 KTLKEEPRKVSLKE
+1249 KKKLAEKPRQVSLKE

>member
-1 MQYPLISEYMAAIRD
+1 MRKI
-16 AHDNL
+16 
-21 DQLSHLVPVMDKY
+21 V
-34 GEPYRSGGAF
+34 
-44 AVVFRMQDEQTGKCY
+44 
-59 ALKCFTEEQEGRAEA
+59 
-74 YRQIAEELEFVDS
+74 
-87 SYVTSVKYLENELF
+87 
-101 VDSSCDDD
+101 
-109 EFPVLL
+109 
-115 MDWVEGDT
+115 
-123 MEAYIAAHHGDS
+123 
-135 HAMSMLCYRFCK
+135 
-147 LAAWLSS
+147 
-154 QPFAHGDIK
+154 
-163 PDNIMVRPDGT
+163 
-174 LTLVD
+174 
-179 YDGMF
+179 
-184 VPAMKGQPSPTIG
+184 
-197 TKDFSH
+197 
-203 PLRTINDFDETIDD
+203 
-217 FALASIALSLKA
+217 
-229 ISLDASLLEQYGAP
+229 
-243 DRLLFS
+243 
-249 ATDYLNLSTSTA
+249 
-261 FAALQS
+261 
-267 LLADEDM
+267 
-274 QTLLSMFLLANAKKD
+274 
-289 LSMCSFRLFS
+289 
-299 VQKPKEEEVWS
+299 
-310 TEVTKEDLENVVED
+310 
-324 EFGVK
+324 
-329 YSKDWKRLLRAP
+329 
-341 KELRGEYAIREGV
+341 
-354 KAIGDNAFY
+354 
-363 NCNKLMKKTI
+363 
-373 LIACLGLVSLGLQ
+373 LIASLGLMSLSMQ
-386 AQSISLAGEWNV
+386 AQSISLAGEWQV
-398 ELGKSGSAFA
+398 ELGESKSAFA
-408 KGKRAS
+408 KGKRVTTDAA
-414 QGEVK
+414 K

-520 DNGRGVPDQVYG
+520 DNGRGVPEQVYG

-550 EIRLEVKS
+550 RIRLEVKS
-558 EERRVKKQR
+558 EERRVK
-567 SASEGKANSNVLP
+567 NSNVLP

-817 DYREMKKYT
+817 DYWEMKKYT

-927 MKKFCFVDGEK
+927 VEKFCFEDGEK

-945 ANYGGSSLKG
+945 ANYGGSSLYG
-955 KKLKWHLVAENGLF
+955 KKLKWKIGDA
-969 CMDDGTFSTKDGEV
+969 
-983 RKNVGGLMA
+983 
-992 EDEGVLNIF
+992 EGVMNIF
-1001 SYDEGLVEVGELNGV
+1001 TYDEGLLDVGVLDEEISAD
-1016 FHVQKPTKLLLTLN
+1016 KPTKLNVSLN
-1030 IEGAEARN
+1030 IEGTEARN

-1047 KALEKKGIIIA
+1047 KALEKKGVIIA
-1058 RDLNQEVVK
+1058 KDLNQEVVK

-1094 AENATPYTVGGLFQT
+1094 ADNATPYTVGGLFQT

-1139 NHPIFKGFPT
+1139 EHPIFKGFPT

-1234 VDFNPQVEMTASDLL
+1234 ADFNPSSEISVDEL
-1249 KTLKEEPRKVSLKE
+1249 KKKLAEKPRQISLKE

>member
-1 MQYPLISEYMAAIRD
+1 
-16 AHDNL
+16 
-21 DQLSHLVPVMDKY
+21 
-34 GEPYRSGGAF
+34 
-44 AVVFRMQDEQTGKCY
+44 
-59 ALKCFTEEQEGRAEA
+59 
-74 YRQIAEELEFVDS
+74 
-87 SYVTSVKYLENELF
+87 
-101 VDSSCDDD
+101 
-109 EFPVLL
+109 
-115 MDWVEGDT
+115 
-123 MEAYIAAHHGDS
+123 
-135 HAMSMLCYRFCK
+135 
-147 LAAWLSS
+147 
-154 QPFAHGDIK
+154 
-163 PDNIMVRPDGT
+163 
-174 LTLVD
+174 
-179 YDGMF
+179 
-184 VPAMKGQPSPTIG
+184 
-197 TKDFSH
+197 
-203 PLRTINDFDETIDD
+203 
-217 FALASIALSLKA
+217 
-229 ISLDASLLEQYGAP
+229 
-243 DRLLFS
+243 
-249 ATDYLNLSTSTA
+249 
-261 FAALQS
+261 
-267 LLADEDM
+267 
-274 QTLLSMFLLANAKKD
+274 
-289 LSMCSFRLFS
+289 
-299 VQKPKEEEVWS
+299 
-310 TEVTKEDLENVVED
+310 
-324 EFGVK
+324 
-329 YSKDWKRLLRAP
+329 
-341 KELRGEYAIREGV
+341 
-354 KAIGDNAFY
+354 
-363 NCNKLMKKTI
+363 MKKTI
-373 LIACLGLVSLGLQ
+373 LIACLGLASLGLQ
-386 AQSISLAGEWNV
+386 AQSISLVGEWNV

-408 KGKRAS
+408 KSKRAS

-419 RAILPGT
+419 HAILPGT

-550 EIRLEVKS
+550 RIELQLASSVESKS
-558 EERRVKKQR
+558 AETLTEAIPSSSVVP
-567 SASEGKANSNVLP
+567 SAGAISSHSVASPTVLQMP
-580 DFAKDF
+580 DFARDF
-586 HIEGAHFYANG
+586 HIKGAHFYANG

-668 GSFDKKDERL
+668 GSFDKKDEKL
-678 MAFLHQEGENI
+678 MTFLHQEGVNI

-910 TPEEWRQWC
+910 TANEWHQWC
-919 SPVVPLLE
+919 SPVVPLLVTDRFCYDENE
-927 MKKFCFVDGEK
+927 MMN
-938 IQAKVKV
+938 AKVQI
-945 ANYGGSSLKG
+945 ANYGGESLKG
-955 KKLKWHLVAENGLF
+955 KKLLWKLDYASDENSADDASPKAGANIDRFNQPSPLAQGEIPITTDEEGLIDIGEIHHKMKVMANGF
-969 CMDDGTFSTKDGEV
+969 NDGNGACLDVKIPS
-983 RKNVGGLMA
+983 RKVILTLDIDYGRYDARRHRNTYDLWIYTT
-992 EDEGVLNIF
+992 EKSLDIYKEGVVITSDLT
-1001 SYDEGLVEVGELNGV
+1001 DEV
-1016 FHVQKPTKLLLTLN
+1016 
-1030 IEGAEARN
+1030 A
-1038 SYELWVYPK
+1038 K
-1047 KALEKKGIIIA
+1047 K
-1058 RDLNQEVVK
+1058 
-1067 VLEKG
+1067 LEKG
-1072 GKVLWMPTASS
+1072 AKVLWLPTTSKN
-1083 HFVAADDTLSQ
+1083 FVASADTISQ
-1094 AENATPYTVGGLFQT
+1094 AGNATPYTVGGLFQT

-1121 ENNKKKVSPGT
+1121 ENNKKTVSPGT

-1139 NHPIFKGFPT
+1139 KHPIFCDFPT
-1149 EMHTNWQWFPVIKE
+1149 EMHTNWQWFPVIKD

-1169 DNFAKDYRPIVQ
+1169 DNFAKDDKPIVQ

-1203 KLLVCMSDLEKAAK
+1203 KLLVCMSDLEKASE
-1217 YPEGKAFYQS
+1217 YPEGRAFYES
-1227 VIDYMRS
+1227 VLSYMRS
-1234 VDFNPQVEMTASDLL
+1234 PEFAPQSEITIADLR
-1249 KTLKEEPRKVSLKE
+1249 KKLKEEPRQISLKE

>member
-1 MQYPLISEYMAAIRD
+1 
-16 AHDNL
+16 
-21 DQLSHLVPVMDKY
+21 
-34 GEPYRSGGAF
+34 
-44 AVVFRMQDEQTGKCY
+44 
-59 ALKCFTEEQEGRAEA
+59 
-74 YRQIAEELEFVDS
+74 
-87 SYVTSVKYLENELF
+87 
-101 VDSSCDDD
+101 
-109 EFPVLL
+109 
-115 MDWVEGDT
+115 
-123 MEAYIAAHHGDS
+123 
-135 HAMSMLCYRFCK
+135 
-147 LAAWLSS
+147 
-154 QPFAHGDIK
+154 
-163 PDNIMVRPDGT
+163 
-174 LTLVD
+174 
-179 YDGMF
+179 
-184 VPAMKGQPSPTIG
+184 
-197 TKDFSH
+197 
-203 PLRTINDFDETIDD
+203 
-217 FALASIALSLKA
+217 
-229 ISLDASLLEQYGAP
+229 
-243 DRLLFS
+243 
-249 ATDYLNLSTSTA
+249 
-261 FAALQS
+261 
-267 LLADEDM
+267 
-274 QTLLSMFLLANAKKD
+274 
-289 LSMCSFRLFS
+289 
-299 VQKPKEEEVWS
+299 
-310 TEVTKEDLENVVED
+310 
-324 EFGVK
+324 
-329 YSKDWKRLLRAP
+329 
-341 KELRGEYAIREGV
+341 
-354 KAIGDNAFY
+354 
-363 NCNKLMKKTI
+363 MKKSI

-408 KGKRAS
+408 KSKRAS

-458 RTINIPKDWKKKPVE
+458 RTINIPKDWKKKSVE

-520 DNGRGVPDQVYG
+520 DNGRGVPEQVYG

-558 EERRVKKQR
+558 EERRMK
-567 SASEGKANSNVLP
+567 NSNVLP

-586 HIEGAHFYANG
+586 HIKGTHFYANG

-627 LGTCK
+627 FGTCK

-717 FVDDFRKIAPDKY
+717 LVDDFRKIAPDKY

-927 MKKFCFVDGEK
+927 MKKFCFEDGEK

-945 ANYGGSSLKG
+945 ANYGGTSLYG
-955 KKLKWHLVAENGLF
+955 KKLMWKIGDA
-969 CMDDGTFSTKDGEV
+969 
-983 RKNVGGLMA
+983 
-992 EDEGVLNIF
+992 EGVMNIF
-1001 SYDEGLVEVGELNGV
+1001 TYDEGLIDVGILDEEISAD
-1016 FHVQKPTKLLLTLN
+1016 KPAKQNVSLN
-1030 IEGAEARN
+1030 IEGTEARN

-1094 AENATPYTVGGLFQT
+1094 ADNATPYTVGGLFQT

-1139 NHPIFKGFPT
+1139 EHPIFKGFPT

-1234 VDFNPQVEMTASDLL
+1234 ADFNPSAEITVDEL
-1249 KTLKEEPRKVSLKE
+1249 KKKLAEKPRQVSLKE

>member
-1 MQYPLISEYMAAIRD
+1 MRRIVLI
-16 AHDNL
+16 
-21 DQLSHLVPVMDKY
+21 
-34 GEPYRSGGAF
+34 
-44 AVVFRMQDEQTGKCY
+44 
-59 ALKCFTEEQEGRAEA
+59 
-74 YRQIAEELEFVDS
+74 
-87 SYVTSVKYLENELF
+87 
-101 VDSSCDDD
+101 
-109 EFPVLL
+109 
-115 MDWVEGDT
+115 
-123 MEAYIAAHHGDS
+123 
-135 HAMSMLCYRFCK
+135 
-147 LAAWLSS
+147 
-154 QPFAHGDIK
+154 
-163 PDNIMVRPDGT
+163 
-174 LTLVD
+174 
-179 YDGMF
+179 
-184 VPAMKGQPSPTIG
+184 
-197 TKDFSH
+197 
-203 PLRTINDFDETIDD
+203 
-217 FALASIALSLKA
+217 
-229 ISLDASLLEQYGAP
+229 
-243 DRLLFS
+243 
-249 ATDYLNLSTSTA
+249 
-261 FAALQS
+261 
-267 LLADEDM
+267 
-274 QTLLSMFLLANAKKD
+274 
-289 LSMCSFRLFS
+289 
-299 VQKPKEEEVWS
+299 
-310 TEVTKEDLENVVED
+310 
-324 EFGVK
+324 
-329 YSKDWKRLLRAP
+329 
-341 KELRGEYAIREGV
+341 
-354 KAIGDNAFY
+354 
-363 NCNKLMKKTI
+363 
-373 LIACLGLVSLGLQ
+373 VSLGLMSLSMQ
-386 AQSISLAGEWNV
+386 AQSISLAGEWQV
-398 ELGKSGSAFA
+398 ELGESKSAFA
-408 KGKRAS
+408 KGKRVVTDAA
-414 QGEVK
+414 K

-458 RTINIPKDWKKKPVE
+458 RTINIPKDWKKKSVE

-520 DNGRGVPDQVYG
+520 DNGRGVPEQVYG

-558 EERRVKKQR
+558 EERGVKKQR

-586 HIEGAHFYANG
+586 HIECAHFYAND

-787 PNSTMN
+787 PNFTMN

-817 DYREMKKYT
+817 DYREIKKYT

-927 MKKFCFVDGEK
+927 MKKFCFEDGEK

-955 KKLKWHLVAENGLF
+955 KKLKWHL
-969 CMDDGTFSTKDGEV
+969 
-983 RKNVGGLMA
+983 A

-1001 SYDEGLVEVGELNGV
+1001 SYDEGLVDVGELNGV

-1030 IEGAEARN
+1030 IEGTEARN

-1047 KALEKKGIIIA
+1047 KAMEKKGVIIA

-1067 VLEKG
+1067 VLVKG

-1094 AENATPYTVGGLFQT
+1094 ADNATPYTVGGLFQT

-1139 NHPIFKGFPT
+1139 EHPIFKGFPT

-1195 MEWKVGAG
+1195 MEWKVEAG
-1203 KLLVCMSDLEKAAK
+1203 KLLVCMSDLEKAAQ

-1227 VIDYMRS
+1227 VLNYMRS
-1234 VDFNPQVEMTASDLL
+1234 ADFNPSAEITVDEL
-1249 KTLKEEPRKVSLKE
+1249 KKKLAEKPRQVSLKE

>member
-1 MQYPLISEYMAAIRD
+1 MRKI
-16 AHDNL
+16 
-21 DQLSHLVPVMDKY
+21 V
-34 GEPYRSGGAF
+34 
-44 AVVFRMQDEQTGKCY
+44 
-59 ALKCFTEEQEGRAEA
+59 
-74 YRQIAEELEFVDS
+74 
-87 SYVTSVKYLENELF
+87 
-101 VDSSCDDD
+101 
-109 EFPVLL
+109 
-115 MDWVEGDT
+115 
-123 MEAYIAAHHGDS
+123 
-135 HAMSMLCYRFCK
+135 
-147 LAAWLSS
+147 
-154 QPFAHGDIK
+154 
-163 PDNIMVRPDGT
+163 
-174 LTLVD
+174 
-179 YDGMF
+179 
-184 VPAMKGQPSPTIG
+184 
-197 TKDFSH
+197 
-203 PLRTINDFDETIDD
+203 
-217 FALASIALSLKA
+217 
-229 ISLDASLLEQYGAP
+229 
-243 DRLLFS
+243 
-249 ATDYLNLSTSTA
+249 
-261 FAALQS
+261 
-267 LLADEDM
+267 
-274 QTLLSMFLLANAKKD
+274 
-289 LSMCSFRLFS
+289 
-299 VQKPKEEEVWS
+299 
-310 TEVTKEDLENVVED
+310 
-324 EFGVK
+324 
-329 YSKDWKRLLRAP
+329 
-341 KELRGEYAIREGV
+341 
-354 KAIGDNAFY
+354 
-363 NCNKLMKKTI
+363 
-373 LIACLGLVSLGLQ
+373 LIASLGLMSLSMQ
-386 AQSISLAGEWNV
+386 AQSVSLAGEWQV
-398 ELGKSGSAFA
+398 ELGESKSAFA
-408 KGKRAS
+408 KGKRVVTDAA
-414 QGEVK
+414 K

-426 IDTNHLGFAPKD
+426 IDTNHLGFTPKD

-550 EIRLEVKS
+550 RIELQLVGSADSKSAEVLAGAIPS
-558 EERRVKKQR
+558 R
-567 SASEGKANSNVLP
+567 SVASPTTLQMP

-586 HIEGAHFYANG
+586 HIEGAHFFANG

-617 EMSVEGWMKY
+617 DMSVEGWMKY

-668 GSFDKKDERL
+668 GSFNKKDERL

-754 RIGGEGWGKYN
+754 RIGGEEWGKYN

-793 FDEACDKAGI
+793 FDEACDPWAKPQAWQKPDASRKQAAGI

-927 MKKFCFVDGEK
+927 VEKFCFEDGEK

-945 ANYGGSSLKG
+945 ANYGGSSLYG
-955 KKLKWHLVAENGLF
+955 KKLKWKIGDA
-969 CMDDGTFSTKDGEV
+969 
-983 RKNVGGLMA
+983 
-992 EDEGVLNIF
+992 EGVMNIF
-1001 SYDEGLVEVGELNGV
+1001 TYDEGLIDVGVLDEEISVDN
-1016 FHVQKPTKLLLTLN
+1016 PTKLLLTLN
-1030 IEGAEARN
+1030 IEGTEARN
-1038 SYELWVYPK
+1038 SYELWAYPK
-1047 KALEKKGIIIA
+1047 KALEKKGVIIA
-1058 RDLNQEVVK
+1058 RDLNEEVVK

-1094 AENATPYTVGGLFQT
+1094 SDNATPYTVGGLFQT

-1139 NHPIFKGFPT
+1139 EHPIFKGFPT
-1149 EMHTNWQWFPVIKE
+1149 EMHTNWQWFPVVKE

-1234 VDFNPQVEMTASDLL
+1234 ADFNPSSEISVDEL
-1249 KTLKEEPRKVSLKE
+1249 KKKLAEKPRLVSLKE